1 MSELRHEIELI
12 RAQAEVKLRELE
24 AQSPAKDVAGRVI
37 GKQGLFY
44 IAVMLLMVIVASVML
59 DKDKI
64 AAVTGLLGAALMAVI
79 SMVSGIAGAN
89 PKQEKPEFEVIR
101 ELIQRLDKLGE
112 KEPMRVDVADGRVTV
127 TRGEDTVTTKG

>member
-1 MSELRHEIELI
+1 MSELRREIELI
-12 RAQAEVKLRELE
+12 RAQAELKLRELE

-44 IAVMLLMVIVASVML
+44 IAVMLLMVIVASVLL

-79 SMVSGIAGAN
+79 SMVSGVAGAN
-89 PKQEKPEFEVIR
+89 PKQERPEFEVIR
-101 ELIQRLDKLGE
+101 ELIHRLDRLSD

-127 TRGEDTVTTKG
+127 TKGEDSVTTRG

>member
-1 MSELRHEIELI
+1 MSELRREIELI
-12 RAQAEVKLRELE
+12 RAQAELKLRELE

-79 SMVSGIAGAN
+79 SMVSGVAGAN
-89 PKQEKPEFEVIR
+89 PKQERPEFEVIR
-101 ELIQRLDKLGE
+101 ELIQRLDRLSD

-127 TRGEDTVTTKG
+127 TKGEDSVTTRG

>member
-1 MSELRHEIELI
+1 MSDLKHEIELI
-12 RAQAEVKLRELE
+12 RAQAELKLRELE

-79 SMVSGIAGAN
+79 SMVSGVVGAN
-89 PKQEKPEFEVIR
+89 PKQERPEFEVIR
-101 ELIQRLDKLGE
+101 ELIHRLDRLSD

-127 TRGEDTVTTKG
+127 TKGEDLITTKG

>member
-1 MSELRHEIELI
+1 MSELRREIELI
-12 RAQAEVKLRELE
+12 RAQAELKLRELE

-79 SMVSGIAGAN
+79 SMVSGVAGAN
-89 PKQEKPEFEVIR
+89 PKQERPEFEVIR
-101 ELIQRLDKLGE
+101 ELIHRLDRLSD

-127 TRGEDTVTTKG
+127 TKGEDSVTTRG

>member
-1 MSELRHEIELI
+1 MSDLKHEIELI
-12 RAQAEVKLRELE
+12 RAQAELKLRELE
-24 AQSPAKDVAGRVI
+24 AYSPAKDVAGRVI

-44 IAVMLLMVIVASVML
+44 IAVMLLMVIVASVLL

-79 SMVSGIAGAN
+79 SMVSGVAGAN

-101 ELIQRLDKLGE
+101 ELIHKLDKLSD
-112 KEPMRVDVADGRVTV
+112 KEPMRVDVAEGRVTV
-127 TRGEDTVTTKG
+127 TKGEDSITTKG

>member
-1 MSELRHEIELI
+1 MSDLKHEIEMI
-12 RAQAEVKLRELE
+12 RAQAELRLRELE

-79 SMVSGIAGAN
+79 SMVSGVAGAN
-89 PKQEKPEFEVIR
+89 PKQERPEFEVIR
-101 ELIQRLDKLGE
+101 ELIQRLDRLSD

-127 TRGEDTVTTKG
+127 TKGEDLITTKG

>member
-12 RAQAEVKLRELE
+12 RAQAELKLRELE

-79 SMVSGIAGAN
+79 SMVSGVAGAN
-89 PKQEKPEFEVIR
+89 PKQERPEFEVIR
-101 ELIQRLDKLGE
+101 ELIQRLDRLSD

-127 TRGEDTVTTKG
+127 TKGEDLITTKG

>member
-1 MSELRHEIELI
+1 MSDLRDEVALI
-12 RAQAEVKLRELE
+12 RAQAELKLRELE

-44 IAVMLLMVIVASVML
+44 IAVMLLMVIVASVLL

-79 SMVSGIAGAN
+79 SMVSGIAGAS

-101 ELIQRLDKLGE
+101 ELIQRLDRLSD
-112 KEPMRVDVADGRVTV
+112 KEPMRVDVAEGRVTV
-127 TRGEDTVTTKG
+127 TKGEDTIITKG

>member
-1 MSELRHEIELI
+1 MSDLKHEIEMI
-12 RAQAEVKLRELE
+12 RAQAELRLRELE

-89 PKQEKPEFEVIR
+89 PKQERPEFEVIR
-101 ELIQRLDKLGE
+101 ELIHRLDRLGD

-127 TRGEDTVTTKG
+127 TKGDDSITTKG

>member
-1 MSELRHEIELI
+1 MSDLRDEVALI
-12 RAQAEVKLRELE
+12 RAQAELKLRELE

-44 IAVMLLMVIVASVML
+44 IAVMLLMVIVASVLL

-79 SMVSGIAGAN
+79 SMVSGIAGAS

-101 ELIQRLDKLGE
+101 ELIQRLDRLSD
-112 KEPMRVDVADGRVTV
+112 KEPMRVDVAEGRVTV
-127 TRGEDTVTTKG
+127 TKGEDSVTTRG

>member
-1 MSELRHEIELI
+1 MSDLRDEVALI
-12 RAQAEVKLRELE
+12 RAQAELKLRELE

-44 IAVMLLMVIVASVML
+44 IATMLLMVIVASVLL

-101 ELIQRLDKLGE
+101 ELIHRLDRLSD

-127 TRGEDTVTTKG
+127 TKGEDSVTTRG

>member
-1 MSELRHEIELI
+1 MSELRREIELI
-12 RAQAEVKLRELE
+12 RAQAELKLRELE

-44 IAVMLLMVIVASVML
+44 IAVMLLMVIVASVLL

-79 SMVSGIAGAN
+79 SMVSGVAGAN
-89 PKQEKPEFEVIR
+89 PKQERPEFEVIR
-101 ELIQRLDKLGE
+101 ELIHRLDRLSD
-112 KEPMRVDVADGRVTV
+112 KEPMRVDVAEGRVTV
-127 TRGEDTVTTKG
+127 TKGEDSVTTRG

>member
-12 RAQAEVKLRELE
+12 RAQAELKLRELE

-79 SMVSGIAGAN
+79 SMVSGVAGAN
-89 PKQEKPEFEVIR
+89 PKQERPEFEVIR
-101 ELIQRLDKLGE
+101 ELIQRLDRLSD

-127 TRGEDTVTTKG
+127 TKGEDTITTKG

>member
-1 MSELRHEIELI
+1 MSDLKHEIELI
-12 RAQAEVKLRELE
+12 RAQAELKLRELE

-79 SMVSGIAGAN
+79 SMVSGVAGAN
-89 PKQEKPEFEVIR
+89 PKQERPEFEVIR
-101 ELIQRLDKLGE
+101 ELIQRLDRLSD

-127 TRGEDTVTTKG
+127 TKGEDLITTKG

>member
-1 MSELRHEIELI
+1 MSDLKHEIELI
-12 RAQAEVKLRELE
+12 RAQAELKLRELE

-44 IAVMLLMVIVASVML
+44 IAVMLLMVIVASVLL

-79 SMVSGIAGAN
+79 SMVSGVAGAN
-89 PKQEKPEFEVIR
+89 PKQERPEFEVIR
-101 ELIQRLDKLGE
+101 ELIQRLDRLSD

-127 TRGEDTVTTKG
+127 TKGEDLITTKG